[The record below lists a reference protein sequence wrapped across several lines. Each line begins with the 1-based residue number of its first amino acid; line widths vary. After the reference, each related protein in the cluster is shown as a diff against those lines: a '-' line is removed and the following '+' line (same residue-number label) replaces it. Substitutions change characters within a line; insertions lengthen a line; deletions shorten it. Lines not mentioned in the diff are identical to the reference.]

1 MLRCILLF
9 AASCLCLLISGSSVR
24 AEEIGYVERFVL
36 SEDRAEALQQL
47 IPGTEDYYYYNCLHL
62 QHTEQFDKADEL
74 INLWIK
80 RHKYT
85 ARVHQILNRQ
95 ALLTYDRNPQR
106 TLGRIQERLNLQFNH
121 QREILGQ
128 KPNLPST
135 LNQKLISRET
145 LAARA
150 NSRHRN
156 LQGFEESAF
165 EWLVSQRLDATRR
178 RHLLQRIKRPDYKEL
193 VSLISADLK
202 EKSSQGFGKLAI
214 HNLLM
219 PAQLEELLK
228 LQPALLNRTEFVNA
242 WIANLH
248 PQSHV
253 DWKYDRAE
261 HDAYLNRLWEFV
273 SRLAPVHNSLKAN
286 VLYRRLEFDRARG
299 EFNKE
304 RFMTYIKLP
313 RRVSY
318 INAKYMQVPE
328 HARYACNLATNFA
341 PQTLLPPVGNDEAL
355 VRSYLA
361 HIFLKESS
369 AKPYEPYINDSYL
382 KHVLAETKIV
392 NGLGDTEQWS
402 SMLSPEQFK
411 VLKDRVDLEF
421 VPTNRAIYGPN
432 DPVSLD
438 LVVKNVKT
446 LIVKVF
452 EIKADNYYRDHLS
465 EVDTDMN
472 LDGLVANQ
480 ETTMTYAEPPLRRAA
495 RHFDFPSLNR
505 RGVFI
510 IDFIGNGKSSRVLVR
525 KGRLRYL
532 VRTST
537 AGHVFTV
544 LDDTNQHVKD
554 ASIWL
559 SGHEYK
565 ADKEGRVTTPFTASP
580 TRQPII
586 LSDGEIATLEHFQH
600 EAENYK
606 LTAGIHVDR
615 ESLLTRKKAT
625 VVIRPSLTING
636 TPVTLSVLEDVRLT
650 IKSTDHEGVSS
661 SKEVADFKLFEDRE
675 STFEFQVPPRLHAIS
690 FAVTARV
697 QNLSRNQKVNL
708 STQESFKL
716 NEIERTDKIQ
726 DVHLA
731 AIDGNYVLELLG
743 RTGEPLGDRA
753 IRFSIKHKDFTEAA
767 TVLLETDG
775 NGRVHLGSLQDI
787 ASVSA
792 TSPQGVSRQWTLP
805 RDEHTY
811 HQVVQGETG
820 KTIEIPFM
828 GAGRLDRS
836 KVSLLEL
843 RGGTYVADRFDSVK
857 LKSGMLQV
865 QGLAS
870 GEYALWLKDART
882 HIRLNVVKGA
892 RRDGYVLGTTRH
904 LEVRDD
910 QPLQIASL
918 SSDGKAVRIAIRNN
932 TLLTR
937 VHVVA
942 TKYVPA
948 WSGYRS
954 LSSIRDAEPYLR
966 TVPSVPSYYVAG
978 RTIGDE
984 IRYIIDRKYATKF
997 PGNSLKKPSLILNPW
1012 AVRSTSTGAQEA
1024 QSGGQFGGSG
1034 SGSGGGGMRGAARKA
1049 GVQQNADFSSLEFL
1063 SGPSLTLLNLKPDKD
1078 GVIELPLDTLGDRQ
1092 HLHVVAVDPQQTVS
1106 RSVSLPESESLT
1118 RDLRLVQGLDQ
1129 QKHYTEK
1136 KQVSVVNAG
1145 EKFVLADIRSSQFQ
1159 AFDSLSRVYS
1169 LYATLGQDAR
1179 LAEFSFI
1186 PGWPKLKPAEKLE
1199 KYSKYACH
1207 ELNYFLF
1214 RKDPKFFKEIILPYL
1229 KNKLHTTFLD
1239 EFLIGSDLGG
1249 HRQPWSWERLN
1260 TVERILLSQRL
1271 KAEPS
1276 HTRQFI
1282 GDQFVML
1289 PRDLDRSQFLFKS
1302 ALGWQKLETT
1312 DEFDFSDAV
1321 EKQRGVSLFSRSM
1334 TASDAPADVGASN
1347 APEASAAPPVS
1358 GKDQLSLRRSMS
1370 AGSLSAAKSA
1380 ESESLR
1386 ERLGEDKKKLS
1397 KKLSDAK
1404 SRYAVAGIGGGGMG
1418 GGGVNF
1424 TLSDRGRREAAR
1436 QLYEKLDKTQEWAE
1450 NNYYH
1455 LPIAQQNAD
1464 LVDVNAFWNDYANH
1478 DPKKPFFSEH
1488 FAEASRNLT
1497 EMMFALAVLDLPF
1510 EATEHKTEY
1519 DEEKMQLVAGSPM
1532 VVVHQEIKEAELA
1545 DEPTPILVSQNF
1557 FRHGD
1562 RHRIVDNEKVDKY
1575 VTDEFLTHVVYGCQI
1590 VVTNPTSSAQKLNVL
1605 LQVPLGAIPV
1615 LDGQYTR
1622 SVPQDLA
1629 AYKTQTIEYHF
1640 YFPVEGVFPHYP
1652 VHVAKDEKLIAH
1664 ATGRALKVVETP
1676 TTIDRESWDFISQNG
1691 TEQEVL
1697 TFLRTQ
1703 NLLRVSL
1710 DRIAFRLADAKFFQK
1725 AISVLDQ
1732 RHAYSH
1738 TLWSY
1743 AVKHNDPPAM
1753 QQFLKHAD
1761 TLVAQCGAYLQSPLV
1776 TIDPVERRTYE
1787 HLDYTPLVNAR
1798 THQLGKGRQILNDRL
1813 HEQYHRLLAILA
1825 CRRELDDDDLMAVTY
1840 YLILQDRV
1848 EEALSFFGRVNPERL
1863 QTRLQHDYFT
1873 AYLDLYSLKP
1883 DGARALVAKYASHPV
1898 ARWRNAFAA
1907 VGAQLDE
1914 IGVPMLASAKD
1925 AQGLLAST
1933 NTAQAVVA
1941 ALTAGQQDPVAP
1953 TEGKPAT
1960 APAKK
1965 PAAPAGAKP
1974 GTAPTAGT
1982 PAEVVDPEDRSQNQT
1997 QLANTE
2003 PNFDFK
2009 VESRK
2014 VHIDF
2019 QNLKSVRVNYYEMD
2033 IELLFSRNPF
2043 VQQFSGEFSYI
2054 RPNHTAEV
2062 KLPKS
2067 GSSFEFDLPKQFHS
2081 SNVLVEVTGGG
2092 QTKTQTYYSHSLNLQ
2107 VIENYGQVRVTRDGS
2122 GKPLPRVYVKVY
2134 AMRGDGQIKFYKD
2147 GYTDLRGRFDYTSLN
2162 TNELDF
2168 VKRFSILILSDEHGA
2183 IVREAAPP
2191 KQ

>member
-1 MLRCILLF
+1 MLRCTLILT
-9 AASCLCLLISGSSVR
+9 ALCLSISSSSVR

-36 SEDRAEALQQL
+36 SDDRAEALQQL
-47 IPGTEDYYYYNCLHL
+47 IPGTEDYYYYTCLHL
-62 QHTEQFDKADEL
+62 QHTEQFDKADAM

-95 ALLTYDRNPQR
+95 VLLTYDRNPQR
-106 TLGRIQERLNLQFNH
+106 ALGRIKERLNLQFNH

-135 LNQKLISRET
+135 LDQNLVSRET

-178 RHLLQRIKRPDYKEL
+178 RHLLQRITRPDYKEL
-193 VSLISADLK
+193 VALISADLK

-214 HNLLM
+214 HKLLM
-219 PAQLEELLK
+219 PAQLEELLR

-242 WIANLH
+242 WLANLH

-253 DWKYDRAE
+253 DWKHDRAE
-261 HDAYLNRLWEFV
+261 HEAYLDRLWEFV

-286 VLYRRLEFDRARG
+286 VLFRRLEFDQAGG

-318 INAKYMQVPE
+318 MNTKYMQVPE
-328 HARYACNLATNFA
+328 NARYACNLATNFA

-361 HIFLKESS
+361 HFFIKESS

-382 KHVLAETKIV
+382 QHVLAETKIV

-411 VLKDRVDLEF
+411 LLKDRVDLEF
-421 VPTNRAIYGPN
+421 VPTSRAIYGPD

-480 ETTMTYAEPPLRRAA
+480 ETTVTYAEPPLQRVT
-495 RHFDFPSLNR
+495 RHFDFPTLNR

-544 LDDTNQHVKD
+544 LDDKNQHVKD
-554 ASIWL
+554 ARIWL

-586 LSDGEIATLEHFQH
+586 LSDRETATLDHFQH
-600 EAENYK
+600 EAENYT
-606 LTAGIHVDR
+606 LAAGIHVDR

-650 IKSTDHEGVSS
+650 INSTDHEGVSS
-661 SKEVADFKLFEDRE
+661 SKEVADFELLEDRE
-675 STFEFQVPPRLHAIS
+675 STFEFQVPPRLHVIS
-690 FAVTARV
+690 FTVTARL

-708 STQESFKL
+708 SAQESFKL

-731 AIDGNYVLELLG
+731 SINGNYVLELLG

-753 IRFSIKHKDFTEAA
+753 IRCSIKHKDFTEAA

-775 NGRVHLGSLQDI
+775 NGRVRLGSLKDI
-787 ASVSA
+787 ISVSA

-811 HQVVQGETG
+811 HRVVQGEAG
-820 KTIEIPFM
+820 KTIEIPWM
-828 GAGRLDRS
+828 SAGRLDRS
-836 KVSLLEL
+836 NVSLLEL

-857 LKSGMLQV
+857 LKNGMLQV
-865 QGLAS
+865 QGLKS

-882 HIRLNVVKGA
+882 HVRLNVVKGA

-904 LEVRDD
+904 LEVRDE

-918 SSDGKAVRIAIRNN
+918 SSDEKAVRISIRNN
-932 TLLTR
+932 TPLTR

-954 LSSIRDAEPYLR
+954 LSSIRDSEPYLR

-984 IRYIIDRKYATKF
+984 IRYIIDRKYAKKF
-997 PGNSLKKPSLILNPW
+997 PGNSLRKPSLILNPW

-1024 QSGGQFGGSG
+1024 RSGEEFSGSG
-1034 SGSGGGGMRGAARKA
+1034 SGSGGGGKRGAAKKA
-1049 GVQQNADFSSLEFL
+1049 GPQQNVDFSSLEFL
-1063 SGPSLTLLNLKPDKD
+1063 SGPSVMLLNLKPDKD
-1078 GVIELPLDTLGDRQ
+1078 GLIELPIDTLGGRQ
-1092 HLHVVAVDPQQTVS
+1092 HVHVVVADPQQTAS
-1106 RSVSLPESESLT
+1106 RSISLPESESLT

-1129 QKHYTEK
+1129 QKHFTEQ
-1136 KQVSVVNAG
+1136 KQVSVVKSG

-1159 AFDSLSRVYS
+1159 AFDSLTRVYS

-1179 LAEFSFI
+1179 LTEFGFVL
-1186 PGWPKLKPAEKLE
+1186 GWPKMKPAEKLE

-1214 RKDPKFFKEIILPYL
+1214 RKDPKFFNEIILPYL
-1229 KNKLHTTFLD
+1229 KNKQHTTFLD
-1239 EFLIGSDLGG
+1239 DFLIGEDLGR
-1249 HRQPWSWERLN
+1249 HREPWSWERLN

-1271 KAEPS
+1271 KAEPT

-1289 PRDLDRSQFLFKS
+1289 PRDLDRSQFLFRS
-1302 ALGWQKLETT
+1302 ALGGQRLETT

-1321 EKQRGVSLFSRSM
+1321 EKQSSISLFSRSE
-1334 TASDAPADVGASN
+1334 TASDAPAPSESINGPRPGASN
-1347 APEASAAPPVS
+1347 SGGAKVKFAAPSFGVRLGPTAD
-1358 GKDQLSLRRSMS
+1358 KAL
-1370 AGSLSAAKSA
+1370 
-1380 ESESLR
+1380 LR

-1397 KKLSDAK
+1397 KGLSAAAQ
-1404 SRYAVAGIGGGGMG
+1404 RYSGPVMMNGGE
-1418 GGGVNF
+1418 NF
-1424 TLSDRGRREAAR
+1424 TLSDRERRASAR

-1455 LPIAQQNAD
+1455 LPIAKQNAD
-1464 LVDVNAFWNDYANH
+1464 LVKINAFWNDYANH

-1510 EATEHKTEY
+1510 EANEHKTEY
-1519 DEEKMQLVAGSPM
+1519 DEARMQLVAGSPM
-1532 VVVHQEIKEAELA
+1532 VVIHQEIKEAELA
-1545 DEPTPILVSQNF
+1545 EEPTPILVSQNF

-1590 VVTNPTSSAQKLNVL
+1590 VVTNPTSNAQKLNVL

-1615 LDGQYTR
+1615 LNGQYTR

-1629 AYKTQTIEYHF
+1629 AYKTQTIEYYF
-1640 YFPVEGVFPHYP
+1640 YFPAEGVFPHYP

-1691 TEQEVL
+1691 TEKEVL
-1697 TFLRTQ
+1697 DFLKTQ

-1710 DRIAFRLADAKFFQK
+1710 DRIAFRLADAEFFQQ
-1725 AISVLDQ
+1725 AIGVLDQ
-1732 RHAYSH
+1732 RHSYNH

-1743 AVKHNDPPAM
+1743 SVKHNNAPAI

-1761 TLVAQCGAYLQSPLV
+1761 NLVAQCGAYLQSPLV

-1813 HEQYHRLLAILA
+1813 YQQYHRLLAILA
-1825 CRRELDDDDLMAVTY
+1825 CRRELDDEDLMAVTY

-1848 EEALSFFGRVNPERL
+1848 EEALSFFGRVNPDRL

-1883 DGARALVAKYASHPV
+1883 DRARAIVAKYASHPV
-1898 ARWRNAFAA
+1898 ARWKNAFAA

-1914 IGVPMLASAKD
+1914 IGVPVLASAKD
-1925 AQGLLAST
+1925 AEGLTAST

-1941 ALTAGQQDPVAP
+1941 ALVAGQKDPAD
-1953 TEGKPAT
+1953 
-1960 APAKK
+1960 
-1965 PAAPAGAKP
+1965 PAAPRKSVLAPGAK
-1974 GTAPTAGT
+1974 
-1982 PAEVVDPEDRSQNQT
+1982 VVDEEDRSQNQT
-1997 QLANTE
+1997 QLAATD
-2003 PNFDFK
+2003 PTFDFK

-2014 VHIDF
+2014 VRIDF

-2054 RPNHTAEV
+2054 RPNQTAEV

-2067 GSSFEFDLPKQFHS
+2067 GSSFEFDLPKEFHS

-2092 QTKTQTYYSHSLNLQ
+2092 QTKTQTYYSHSLSLQ
-2107 VIENYGQVRVTRDGS
+2107 VVENYGQVRVTRDGS
-2122 GKPLPRVYVKVY
+2122 GQPLPRVYVKVY